1 MKKLCLP
8 LFEEGEKRGEKKGNV
23 GSSTQTLVA
32 LKKNKGKEKKLE
44 PREESLEHINFHLSF
59 ESNGDVHSLI
69 LLLNGLKKRKRGK

>member
-1 MKKLCLP
+1 MRWAQTKWRPMKKLCLP

-23 GSSTQTLVA
+23 GSPTQTLVA

-59 ESNGDVHSLI
+59 NQMAMCI
-69 LLLNGLKKRKRGK
+69 P